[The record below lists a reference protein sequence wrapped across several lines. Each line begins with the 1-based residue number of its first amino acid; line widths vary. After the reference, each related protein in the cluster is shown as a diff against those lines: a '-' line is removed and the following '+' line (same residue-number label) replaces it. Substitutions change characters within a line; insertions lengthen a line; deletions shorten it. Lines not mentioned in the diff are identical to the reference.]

1 MRHAAAIAVAGG
13 VMLAGSLVGWATSGS
28 DMAQPPSVSAEFQK
42 IRALAGTWK
51 GTTVEPDGKEQPAV
65 VEYLVT
71 SGGSAV
77 VETLFPGT
85 DHAMVSVYHDHKGK
99 LAMTHYCMLGNQPQL
114 ALTSETPDRME
125 LSLAPDSGIDAS
137 TETHMHALTLAWA
150 DADHVKQ
157 TWTLFEH
164 GKATGATTITLARE
178 K

>member
-1 MRHAAAIAVAGG
+1 MRNAAAIAVAGG
-13 VMLAGSLVGWATSGS
+13 LALAGSMVAWATSGS
-28 DMAQPPSVSAEFQK
+28 EIAQQPPVSAEFQK

-51 GTTVEPDGKEQPAV
+51 GTSTELDGKEQPAA

-77 VETLFPGT
+77 VETLFAGT
-85 DHAMVSVYHDHKGK
+85 DHAMVSVYHQRNGK

-125 LSLAPDSGIDAS
+125 LSLIPDSGIDAS
-137 TETHMHALTLAWA
+137 TETHMHALTLTWA
-150 DADHVKQ
+150 DADHLKQ